1 MPADKLF
8 AQLQSKYPDA
18 EVTSVKV
25 VVKSRSG
32 REIGSTNKISVK
44 PRYARIA
51 THCYYAD

>member
-25 VVKSRSG
+25 VVKSKSG

-44 PRYARIA
+44 PRYAKTA
-51 THCYYAD
+51 THCFYAD